1 MYIIIAANQT
11 LLLILD
17 TTNKTDIEF
26 KTPVGMSYHCTRAQW
41 LNLTQT
47 DKNVQSSTVQLSQLQ
62 FEAFHKDNKV
72 HFSTAKDCDSIDT
85 PDIVPIAVGL
95 ALAALVVVV
104 LIAYLVG
111 RRRNAARGYLS
122 M

>member
-1 MYIIIAANQT
+1 
-11 LLLILD
+11 
-17 TTNKTDIEF
+17 
-26 KTPVGMSYHCTRAQW
+26 MSYHCTRAQW
-41 LNLTQT
+41 LNLTQS
-47 DKNVQSSTVQLSQLQ
+47 DLNEGKSTVQLSHMQL
-62 FEAFHKDNKV
+62 EAFHKENTV